1 MSLYLPTKSNTN
13 TWCLPPVAPTPPRPP
28 LHSARQQ
35 LDRYSRG
42 FVQARALALHA
53 FLASCHYLPNESN
66 TSTSPRRLPPP
77 TLHSA
82 RQQLDRYSRG
92 FVFKSENSAMNLW
105 GLSAALWDSGSSE
118 AKPVNGARVKDPEF
132 SAASDYLQS
141 LQHKLTAL
149 CALTT
154 KLYKGSAALATEY
167 KGMTNA
173 CSTWASSERSSV
185 SLALTGAARG
195 AGGAAAARGRPAVT
209 HRALLPMLAAYAAA
223 HAQKIRQRD
232 AAHAAYVSGANST
245 DEMHNKLEQASEA
258 LRSELSDWN
267 QKTRADI
274 KSILLDL
281 AEKQVIMHQQTL
293 MGWEHALNQAT
304 ESNEGLFKTVSKTA
318 VQNLSP
324 TKAHMQFEEP
334 SIATE
339 KDLED
344 LDIENDSNDGS
355 DFQDLNSRANEENLP
370 TGVESAVLDLSES
383 YSDVENAKLKTDSL
397 EGRKDD
403 SLTDEVSKL
412 EDMSKLDLTGVSVT
426 SDPLQEFA
434 DVDLTDAS

>member
-1 MSLYLPTKSNTN
+1 
-13 TWCLPPVAPTPPRPP
+13 
-28 LHSARQQ
+28 
-35 LDRYSRG
+35 
-42 FVQARALALHA
+42 
-53 FLASCHYLPNESN
+53 
-66 TSTSPRRLPPP
+66 
-77 TLHSA
+77 
-82 RQQLDRYSRG
+82 
-92 FVFKSENSAMNLW
+92 
-105 GLSAALWDSGSSE
+105 
-118 AKPVNGARVKDPEF
+118 
-132 SAASDYLQS
+132 
-141 LQHKLTAL
+141 
-149 CALTT
+149 
-154 KLYKGSAALATEY
+154 
-167 KGMTNA
+167 MTNA

-232 AAHAAYVSGANST
+232 AAHAYRALLPMLAAYAAAHAQKIRRRDAAHGECDVCGDESERALPPMLAAYAAAHAQKIRQRDAAHAAYVSGANST

-267 QKTRADI
+267 LKTRADI

-324 TKAHMQFEEP
+324 TKANMAFEEP

-397 EGRKDD
+397 EGKKDD